1 LNSGVRDLIAT
12 PEQQN
17 AVEDSMRRTG
27 FKNIRHT
34 TFPGGHEL
42 PPTRLREGLHWLRK
56 GL

>member
-1 LNSGVRDLIAT
+1 MIAT
-12 PEQQN
+12 LEQQN

-27 FKNIRHT
+27 FKNIRHE

-42 PPTRLREGLHWLRK
+42 PPTRLREGLRWLRK